1 MTASTETPAITEEQ
15 ITEALTLI
23 AAGNHAAVSAVQR
36 WLRISF
42 RDANAILDELEKRG
56 AVGPAFGSRAGAVY
70 VRRCEQCGRIGKR
83 GFQTIGADEHT
94 VTQCV
99 ARTACRKRWPK
110 PARDDD

>member
-1 MTASTETPAITEEQ
+1 MSTSTETPAVTEEQ

-36 WLRISF
+36 WLWISF
-42 RDANAILDELEKRG
+42 REANAILDELEKRG
-56 AVGPAFGSRAGAVY
+56 VVGPADGSKARAVY

-83 GFQTIGADEHT
+83 ALQTIGNDEHN
-94 VTQCV
+94 VTQCTN
-99 ARTACRKRWPK
+99 RTACRKRWPK